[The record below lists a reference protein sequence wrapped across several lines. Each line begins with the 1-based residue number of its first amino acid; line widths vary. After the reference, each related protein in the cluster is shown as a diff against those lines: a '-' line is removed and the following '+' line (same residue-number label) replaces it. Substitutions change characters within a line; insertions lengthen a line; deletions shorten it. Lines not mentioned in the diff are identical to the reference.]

1 MTRAVEPLLP
11 SDPSSL
17 AGHRLLGRLGAGGM
31 GVVYLGRTESGA
43 LAAVKVIQAEYARD
57 EAFRARFRRE
67 IEAARRVTSRWSVP
81 LTGADAEAEQPWLA
95 TAFVA
100 GPSLA
105 EAVEACGPLPERSV
119 RALGSMLASALTAV
133 HTAGLVHRDVKPG
146 NVLLAVDGP
155 RLIDFGIARTADGNR
170 AADSGPDADD
180 TALTATDLVVGTP
193 GFLAPEQAQGGEL
206 GPPADAFALGGL
218 LAYAATGRPP
228 FGTGTPDA
236 LLYRTVH
243 DEPDLDGVSAAL
255 HTLLSGLLAK
265 DPADRTGLDS
275 LVEDTP
281 ADDWLPD
288 TVVRLVADRAAALL
302 ALPGIEQTQLDASEL
317 PTQDAPSAERP
328 SSRRKFLLIS
338 GAAVLAAGGGV
349 AAWAAS
355 ITGSGPEDPVP
366 EHDRWHIGLQ
376 ADLSGPH
383 KAAGRAQEEGAR
395 LAVEQFNSRKNS
407 GKNSG
412 SGKQAPFEVGLVVR
426 DDGGDPARA
435 ARVAKDFT
443 LAQDILAVIGPTT
456 DDTARAVLKVY
467 DESYLAQVAVSP
479 GAMDLTVPSLA
490 SRSLLQAR
498 PLDAHVAQPYA
509 ALAAAA
515 GVKVL
520 GLVQDRT
527 VGVLGWETAA
537 ITTSS
542 LRGTKIAG
550 YPRVV
555 PAHTKEFEPVVADM
569 LDAGCDGFVFAGGPD
584 AAAVFARELAAAGF
598 DGLRL
603 APQSVLDPRFLKDAG
618 EAAEG
623 WQLTASFVDPAAVP
637 ELEPFTKAFT
647 KRYGRPP
654 GYQAAEAYDA
664 VNLII
669 EGLLATGRKR
679 PAREALTRRL
689 RKSTYK
695 GLTKTHGF
703 DPEVGSFTQWSVH
716 RYEVAGGRFQYAGAV
731 PPPPSD

>member
-1 MTRAVEPLLP
+1 
-11 SDPSSL
+11 
-17 AGHRLLGRLGAGGM
+17 M

-43 LAAVKVIQAEYARD
+43 LAAVKVIQAEYAR
-57 EAFRARFRRE
+57 EQAFRARFRRE
-67 IEAARRVTSRWSVP
+67 IEAARSVTSRWSVP
-81 LTGADAEAEQPWLA
+81 LTGADAEAERPWLA

-105 EAVEACGPLPERSV
+105 EAVADCGPLPERSV
-119 RALGSMLASALTAV
+119 RALGAMLASALTAV

-155 RLIDFGIARTADGNR
+155 RLIDFGIARAADGNR
-170 AADSGPDADD
+170 ADVTGHVADSGHDADD

-206 GPPADAFALGGL
+206 GPPADVFALGGL

-243 DEPDLDGVSAAL
+243 DEPDLDGISAAL

-265 DPADRTGLDS
+265 DPADRSGLDA

-288 TVVRLVADRAAALL
+288 AVVRLVADRAAALL
-302 ALPGIEQTQLDASEL
+302 ALPDIEQTQLDASEL
-317 PTQDAPSAERP
+317 PTQDAPVAERP
-328 SSRRKFLLIS
+328 PNRRKFLLIS

-355 ITGSGPEDPVP
+355 VPGSGPEDPVP

-407 GKNSG
+407 GKDSGKDSG
-412 SGKQAPFEVGLVVR
+412 SGRKAPFKVGLVVR
-426 DDGGDPARA
+426 DDGGEATRA
-435 ARVAKDFT
+435 ARVAKDFS

-456 DDTARAVLKVY
+456 DGTARAVLKVY

-479 GAMDLTVPSLA
+479 GAMDLTTPSLA

-515 GVKVL
+515 GVEVL

-537 ITTSS
+537 ITTSE

-555 PAHTKEFEPVVADM
+555 PAHTKEFGPVVADM

-584 AAAVFARELAAAGF
+584 AAAVFARELTAAGF
-598 DGLRL
+598 GGLRL

-623 WQLTASFVDPAAVP
+623 WQLTASFLDPAAVP

-647 KRYGRPP
+647 KRYGHPP

-679 PAREALTRRL
+679 PGREALTRRL

-716 RYEVAGGRFQYAGAV
+716 RYEVANGRFRYVGAV
-731 PPPPSD
+731 PPPSSG